1 MQQIRK
7 TTHTPVPP
15 LRQLDETR
23 SRLVFRGSFQKDLRV
38 GLAEVYDDYG
48 GCSWVMA
55 LGEWDKD
62 GIRMAFNYS
71 MLNGIYNQLDLG
83 FIILVWIN
91 TYLYHF

>member
-1 MQQIRK
+1 MLKKIHK
-7 TTHTPVPP
+7 HAANKENHTHTPVPP

-55 LGEWDKD
+55 VMATLAEWDKD
-62 GIRMAFNYS
+62 GIRM
-71 MLNGIYNQLDLG
+71 G
-83 FIILVWIN
+83 
-91 TYLYHF
+91 

>member
-7 TTHTPVPP
+7 TTHTHTPVPP

-62 GIRMAFNYS
+62 GIRGFY
-71 MLNGIYNQLDLG
+71 MLNG
-83 FIILVWIN
+83 F
-91 TYLYHF
+91 